1 MKRILHLALYPS
13 ALLFLLLIWYLLS
26 QGCGEDVIPDPLST
40 LKAFAAMA
48 ANDEFVHSFYVSL
61 MRLSAALLLSA
72 LIAYPAGLWLGLSA
86 RADLICA
93 PLLYLTY
100 PIPKIVLLPVFFLL
114 LGLGDLS
121 RISLIALSCIYQI
134 AMIVRAAA
142 KRLPKAYTD
151 SMKFMGGSKLDCL
164 INVWLPATLPDF
176 LTSMRVATGTAVAV
190 LFLAESFATEA
201 GLGFMIMDAW
211 GIGDVTTMFC
221 AMIGISLLGLI
232 FYISFALLEKILCPW
247 YQKG

>member
-1 MKRILHLALYPS
+1 MRKKMRLALYPS
-13 ALLFLLLIWYLLS
+13 ALLLLLLIWYLLS
-26 QGCGEDVIPDPLST
+26 CVCGHDIIPDPLNT
-40 LKAFAAMA
+40 LKAFAAQA
-48 ANDEFVHSFYVSL
+48 SDDEFIHHFYTSFI
-61 MRLSAALLLSA
+61 RLSAALFFSA
-72 LIAYPAGLWLGLSA
+72 LIAYPLGLWMGLSG
-86 RADLICA
+86 RADLIGS

-121 RISLIALSCIYQI
+121 RIALIALSCSYQI

-142 KRLPKAYTD
+142 KRLPKAYTS
-151 SMKFMGGSKLDCL
+151 SMTFMGGSKLDCL
-164 INVWLPATLPDF
+164 IHVWLPATLPDF

-211 GIGDVTTMFC
+211 GIGDGITMFC

-232 FYISFALLEKILCPW
+232 FYISFALLEKLLCPW
-247 YQKG
+247 HQKR